1 MKKMLQIKSLLF
13 IIMISFS
20 FNQSTWIAGTVGMYE
35 NPDCS
40 GELQVFPSEFYS
52 CMFQFTLNEDGTG
65 TQSNCD
71 STTVSVNSYLTW
83 AIGDTGSL
91 YIADSVCEGDDG
103 CNEFMTEEE
112 CPESCYWDVEEIVM
126 EETGD
131 GNYST
136 LYLEEEGC
144 ENENFQTVEDCE
156 ANGHDWHNAS
166 CMYFE
171 ITEGVLDCM
180 NCDEMDEDCFSDDDC
195 EDWEICEDGEC
206 VDNEDVGDENC
217 FCDDGM
223 GGSID
228 DAQNQEDCDL
238 AGGTWECS
246 EGAPDCIYD
255 CPDFALVDGD
265 TELSSNEACTIIS
278 GWNGDAC
285 LDDCD
290 ESALEGINPFID
302 MCTECLANDN
312 CDEMFDGGC
321 EENDECSDGQ
331 ICYDGDCIGDP
342 GCSDCMD
349 YCTTYVMDNYGY
361 TYDEAFDWCFTTS
374 EAGNGCWDSCANDSD
389 NMSGPPECAL
399 DCIGVEDVDPDD
411 IVAFCEWALALD
423 GSCFEDCEGEDAIE
437 INEMLT
443 ACENLEIEIAL
454 PIQHTLLTPYPNPFN
469 PATTISF
476 ELTKPDFVKIDIYD
490 INGRI
495 VESLVDEMRYAGIHN
510 VVWNATNYPSGIY
523 FVKMNSSNYYATE
536 KVILIK

>member
-1 MKKMLQIKSLLF
+1 LLLKKQINKREESMKKMLQIKSLLF

-71 STTVSVNSYLTW
+71 STTVSVDSYLTW

-91 YIADSVCEGDDG
+91 YITDSVCEGDDG

-156 ANGHDWHNAS
+156 ANGHDWHYAS

-265 TELSSNEACTIIS
+265 TELSSNESCTIIA
-278 GWNGDAC
+278 GWNGDSC

-290 ESALEGINPFID
+290 ESDLEGINPFID
-302 MCTECLANDN
+302 MCTECVANNN
-312 CDEMFDGGC
+312 CDEIFGDSDCESDDDCGAWEVCEDGECVYSGDTDCYALTLVPDVSSPEECEQYSIDSGENSIYAGC
-321 EENDECSDGQ
+321 WEHAEYYCVEPGCYINSTNPDADVVYEWQD
-331 ICYDGDCIGDP
+331 YDGECI
-342 GCSDCMD
+342 S
-349 YCTTYVMDNYGY
+349 
-361 TYDEAFDWCFTTS
+361 
-374 EAGNGCWDSCANDSD
+374 NDSD
-389 NMSGPPECAL
+389 C
-399 DCIGVEDVDPDD
+399 
-411 IVAFCEWALALD
+411 
-423 GSCFEDCEGEDAIE
+423 
-437 INEMLT
+437 
-443 ACENLEIEIAL
+443 
-454 PIQHTLLTPYPNPFN
+454 
-469 PATTISF
+469 
-476 ELTKPDFVKIDIYD
+476 
-490 INGRI
+490 
-495 VESLVDEMRYAGIHN
+495 
-510 VVWNATNYPSGIY
+510 
-523 FVKMNSSNYYATE
+523 
-536 KVILIK
+536 